1 LDQEGEKMRKAGN
14 EFGSTTGRPR
24 RCGWIDLPALKY
36 SIMING
42 VTQLLMM
49 KADVLDTFSIIK
61 VCTKYKLANGQVSD
75 TLPYELINEKL
86 SPVYTEMKGWDTP
99 LRSVT
104 KNNMPAELN
113 AYVSFLQKEL
123 EVPIILISTGPDRLH
138 TIHL

>member
-1 LDQEGEKMRKAGN
+1 MRKAGN

-42 VTQLLMM
+42 VTKLLMM
-49 KADVLDTFSIIK
+49 KADVLDTFPIIK

-75 TLPYELINEKL
+75 TLPYELVNEKL
-86 SPVYTEMKGWDTP
+86 SPVYTEMKGWNTS

-104 KNNMPAELN
+104 KNNMPTELN